1 MTRPIWRLMNELEM
15 FKSYECTSIDNAK
28 CLEERSVNIPSSP
41 TFRRYKDYEKVT
53 VQLNML

>member
-28 CLEERSVNIPSSP
+28 YLEERSVNIPSSP
-41 TFRRYKDYEKVT
+41 TF
-53 VQLNML
+53 